1 MTRDLGPQ
9 NVFMDRFVLEPK
21 VQRVWDIP
29 HATWFTLMG
38 VGGGVFVLARLLGV
52 EDELGTLLGI
62 PIADVI
68 SFVAIAVGGLILI
81 ADLGRPLRFVRAV
94 LNPGTSWISR
104 GAIADFVFLIAGGL
118 LVLPDLELGSA
129 QPFAGLPW
137 DAGASDGFG
146 RVLEIVA
153 LAAAVVVMFYAGQVL
168 AEPRAI
174 PYWHSPLIPAQF
186 LLSSLATSL
195 ALVMIL
201 ETTNDEPIPA
211 GQCWLLAG
219 LLAALLVAIVVHLR
233 TNADRP
239 GKAESIER
247 LTQGIHRSAFLG
259 GVVGLGTLLPLVL
272 AVIAAAAGGTRD
284 AVGVV
289 AFVCTVPAGFF
300 LRLLT
305 LRVGIFPP
313 VRSMVP
319 VRS

>member
-38 VGGGVFVLARLLGV
+38 VGGGVFILARLLQV
-52 EDELGTLLGI
+52 ELELGTVLGL
-62 PIADVI
+62 PVADVI

-81 ADLGRPLRFVRAV
+81 ADLGKPLRFFRAV
-94 LNPGTSWISR
+94 LNPRTSWISR

-118 LVLPDLELGSA
+118 LVLPGLELGDA
-129 QPFAGLPW
+129 MPFEGLPW
-137 DAGASDGFG
+137 DAAATDGLG
-146 RVLEIVA
+146 RALEIVA
-153 LAAAVVVMFYAGQVL
+153 LIAAVVVMFYAGQVL

-174 PYWHSPLIPAQF
+174 PYWHSPLIPLQF
-186 LLSSLATSL
+186 LLSSAATSM
-195 ALVMIL
+195 AVVMVL
-201 ETTNDEPIPA
+201 EMANDRPIST
-211 GQCWLLAG
+211 GQCWLLVG
-219 LLAALLVAIVVHLR
+219 FLAALLAAIAAHLR
-233 TNADRP
+233 TDTDRP
-239 GKAESIER
+239 GKAESLER
-247 LTQGIHRSAFLG
+247 LTKERYRTAFLG

-272 AVIAAAAGGTRD
+272 GLVGAAAAGSRD
-284 AVGVV
+284 TIGIVV
-289 AFVCTVPAGFF
+289 LIATLPAGFF

-319 VRS
+319 VR